1 VSVPVDRD
9 FLPQEADAHSG
20 SVPPQ
25 GVIMIQYIKLDRGV
39 TVDDKSG
46 ELAICIGTKTVHL
59 KGKDKGE
66 VRAWMSSITQWQ
78 LHTA

>member
-1 VSVPVDRD
+1 
-9 FLPQEADAHSG
+9 
-20 SVPPQ
+20 
-25 GVIMIQYIKLDRGV
+25 MIQYIKLDRGV